1 MSFAQKMRAWMPL
14 HENGVSRAVHL
25 LGGYLFVFALLVP
38 LSWARLE
45 VGGFSLTGAHALVAA
60 VALYAVTLEWT
71 AGLLAS
77 LLLVPTLVA
86 AESISHLPT
95 GTALGVAFGVMAFR
109 FAMVIAGH
117 VVFEKKTHGLSLGG
131 PVLFFVEPVYLF
143 TLGLF
148 ALGFKRELL
157 RQVGPGPDQEPVRS
171 SGNTVAGPTSRPFS
185 E

>member
-1 MSFAQKMRAWMPL
+1 MSFALKMRAWMPL
-14 HENGVSRAVHL
+14 HENGVCRAAHL

-38 LSWARLE
+38 LSWARLD
-45 VGGFSLTGAHALVAA
+45 VGGLSLSAAQALVLA
-60 VALYAVTLEWT
+60 VAVYSLTLEWT

-77 LLLVPTLVA
+77 LLLVPAFA
-86 AESISHLPT
+86 AAQAVSLLPT

-109 FAMVIAGH
+109 FAIVVGSH
-117 VVFEKKTHGLSLGG
+117 VLFEKKTHGLSLGG

-157 RQVGPGPDQEPVRS
+157 REVDVAQVPVGS
-171 SGNTVAGPTSRPFS
+171 A
-185 E
+185 

>member
-1 MSFAQKMRAWMPL
+1 MSFAQKMRTWMPL

-45 VGGFSLTGAHALVAA
+45 VGGLSLSGAHALVLA
-60 VALYAVTLEWT
+60 VAVYSLTLEWT

-77 LLLVPTLVA
+77 LLLVPTFAVA
-86 AESISHLPT
+86 QAVSHLPT
-95 GTALGVAFGVMAFR
+95 GTAAGIAFGVMAFR
-109 FAMVIAGH
+109 FAIVIGGH
-117 VVFEKKTHGLSLGG
+117 VLFEKKTHGLSLGG
-131 PVLFFVEPVYLF
+131 PLLFFVEPVYLI

-148 ALGFKRELL
+148 GMGLKRELL
-157 RQVGPGPDQEPVRS
+157 REVGTAQVPVSS
-171 SGNTVAGPTSRPFS
+171 SGNAVAGATSRPFS